1 MIYKYKNE
9 GISPTDFRS
18 YQDPLKLFKDLRD
31 GNINPK
37 EVLKDQI
44 SFKSGLGK
52 IKKRNPKSK
61 SKDQI
66 SVILFFY
73 RFFSFVFWS

>member
-9 GISPTDFRS
+9 GISPKDFRS

-52 IKKRNPKSK
+52 IKKKKSK
-61 SKDQI
+61 IKIKRSNKCNT
-66 SVILFFY
+66 FFL
-73 RFFSFVFWS
+73 

>member
-9 GISPTDFRS
+9 GISPKDFRS
-18 YQDPLKLFKDLRD
+18 YQDPLKLFKGLRD